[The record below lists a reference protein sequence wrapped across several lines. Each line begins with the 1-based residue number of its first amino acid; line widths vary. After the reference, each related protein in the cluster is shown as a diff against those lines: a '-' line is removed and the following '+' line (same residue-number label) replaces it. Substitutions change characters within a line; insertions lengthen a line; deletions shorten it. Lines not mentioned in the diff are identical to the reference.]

1 MSDADTSASTG
12 PTVGPEYDDDVTE
25 PGTTLLPAPL
35 ADLAGREF
43 ISALSLVFVR
53 HGVTDLTASHIL
65 SGSSEPGPSLNA
77 AGRVQA
83 ARAADAVY
91 RVGRK
96 TWDRVAPVTRVVASP
111 MVRTQETAASIGR
124 RLGVKVETD
133 PRVREV
139 DFGEWEGITAEA
151 AAERD
156 GDLIHHWQHADA
168 RAPRGES
175 IPEVV
180 ARMKDFIAAMAHEH
194 AQACREDD
202 VPRSVAVTSHAVAIK
217 SAVSAALEV
226 SPTSAARMWPVP
238 ASLTI
243 IQLRVSATGEVADG
257 HLLCMGAPT
266 E

>member
-1 MSDADTSASTG
+1 MSDADTSPTTG

-25 PGTTLLPAPL
+25 PAKSLLPAPL
-35 ADLAGREF
+35 ADLAEREF

-111 MVRTQETAASIGR
+111 MVRTQDTATAIGR

-139 DFGEWEGITAEA
+139 DFGEWEGLTAEL

-156 GDLIHHWQHADA
+156 GDLIHHWQAGNTP
-168 RAPRGES
+168 APGGES
-175 IPEVV
+175 IADVV
-180 ARMKDFIAAMAHEH
+180 ARLQEFITSMAHEH
-194 AQACREDD
+194 AQACERDD
-202 VPRSVAVTSHAVAIK
+202 VPRSVAVASHAVAIK
-217 SAVSAALEV
+217 SAVGAALDLD
-226 SPTSAARMWPVP
+226 PASAARMWPVP

-243 IQLRVSATGEVADG
+243 LQLRVSASGEVADG
-257 HLLCMGAPT
+257 HVLCMGAPT